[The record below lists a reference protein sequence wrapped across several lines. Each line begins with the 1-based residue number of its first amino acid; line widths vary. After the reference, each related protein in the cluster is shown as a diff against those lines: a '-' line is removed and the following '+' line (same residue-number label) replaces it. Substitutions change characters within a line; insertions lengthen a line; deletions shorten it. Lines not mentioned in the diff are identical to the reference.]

1 MEGDENME
9 KAMAFVL
16 IRTKPGHENA
26 VYYTLAKRGEFNE
39 LHPVTG
45 EYSMVAKVVTNDPER
60 IGYIVRDAISKTEHV
75 DSYETLIVTP
85 L

>member
-1 MEGDENME
+1 ME
-9 KAMAFVL
+9 KATAFVL
-16 IRTKPGHENA
+16 IRTRPGHENA
-26 VYYTLAKRGEFNE
+26 VYYTLAKLGEFTE

-60 IGYIVRDAISKTEHV
+60 IGYIVRDAIGKTEHV
-75 DSYETLIVTP
+75 DSYKTLLVIS